1 MLTLTSSDE
10 GRAMMQLIHDI
21 APGAKLLFYTA
32 FESPVDFAQ
41 GIITL
46 ADNGA
51 DIIVDDISWLK
62 MPMFQDGPIAQAVNE
77 VKARGVSYFSAA
89 GNAARFSYAQN
100 FERGQTEARDFAHD
114 FGRAA
119 GGESDFYQRIIIP
132 KGSTFRVILQ
142 WDDQAEIA
150 NSIEGAK
157 TDLDLFL
164 LDADHRRI
172 ITSSQDSNIGHDPV
186 EFIGLSFED
195 SNSESTEFNLKISHH
210 AGPAPTN
217 LKYVVI
223 ASSPPW
229 A

>member
-1 MLTLTSSDE
+1 
-10 GRAMMQLIHDI
+10 MMQLIHDI

-150 NSIEGAK
+150 NGIEGAK
-157 TDLDLFL
+157 TDLDLICF
-164 LDADHRRI
+164 
-172 ITSSQDSNIGHDPV
+172 QV
-186 EFIGLSFED
+186 C
-195 SNSESTEFNLKISHH
+195 
-210 AGPAPTN
+210 
-217 LKYVVI
+217 
-223 ASSPPW
+223 
-229 A
+229 